1 MLLHVFI
8 HLYDPLELLLR
19 QYHRFLKLFTGLTDL
34 AYHLVKVVQVGEG
47 RLLGDSVEAI
57 AGKG

>member
-19 QYHRFLKLFTGLTDL
+19 GYHRFLKLFTGFTDL
-34 AYHLVKVVQVGEG
+34 AYHLVKVVQVGKG
-47 RLLGDSVEAI
+47 RLLGDSIEAI
-57 AGKG
+57 ARKG